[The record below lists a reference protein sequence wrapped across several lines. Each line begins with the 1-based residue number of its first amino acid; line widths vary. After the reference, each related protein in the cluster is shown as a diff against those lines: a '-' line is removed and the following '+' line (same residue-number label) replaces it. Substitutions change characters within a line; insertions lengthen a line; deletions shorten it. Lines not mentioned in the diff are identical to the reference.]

1 MTTYSQV
8 PPAVAEERVGPDA
21 NAKVG
26 GTRRRIARR
35 GGAPLFDSSERT
47 LMSGFERRKRSVR
60 FTLFAINALLLIVL
74 LVAGLGPIIW
84 LAKSAI
90 TPTQDTLRT
99 PMEFFPGGTA
109 WDNLW
114 KAWVDVKISTQFL
127 NTIWVA
133 VGSWLVQMLV
143 ATTGGFALAILK
155 PAYAKVVNALI
166 IGTLLVPSVVLLVP
180 LYLTILNPPLIGH
193 SLINTF
199 WAVWLP
205 AGASAFNVVLMS
217 RFMGGLPSEIF
228 EAARV
233 DGAGPFRLFWSL
245 ALPMSKPILGVVSIF
260 AVLAAWKDYLWPLL
274 VLRDPAI
281 QPLSVR
287 LPTLQQAIELDVYLA
302 ALAIST
308 LIPIAIFLIFQR
320 LILRGAGLGG
330 AIKG

>member
-1 MTTYSQV
+1 MTTTSQA
-8 PPAVAEERVGPDA
+8 PLSPGLKPASAGADA
-21 NAKVG
+21 RPGVN
-26 GTRRRIARR
+26 RRRVARR
-35 GGAPLFDSSERT
+35 GGAPLFDSTERS
-47 LMSGFERRKRSVR
+47 LISSFERRKPSVR
-60 FTLFAINALLLIVL
+60 TTLLVINAVLLIVL
-74 LVAGLGPIIW
+74 AVAGLGPIVW

-133 VGSWLVQMLV
+133 AGSWLVQMLV

-155 PAYAKVVNALI
+155 PKYAKVLSGLI

-180 LYLTILNPPLIGH
+180 LYLTVLNPPLIGH

-205 AGASAFNVVLMS
+205 AGASAFNLVLMS
-217 RFMGGLPSEIF
+217 RFMGSLPSEIF

-260 AVLAAWKDYLWPLL
+260 AVIAAWKDYLWPLL
-274 VLRDPAI
+274 VLRNPAM

-287 LPTLQQAIELDVYLA
+287 LPTLQQAIQLDVYLA

>member
-1 MTTYSQV
+1 MTTSS
-8 PPAVAEERVGPDA
+8 PGPRVLAGDP
-21 NAKVG
+21 V
-26 GTRRRIARR
+26 GTRAHATNVTGRRRLVRR
-35 GGAPLFDSSERT
+35 GGAPLFDSSERS
-47 LMSGFERRKRSVR
+47 LISGFERRKPSVR
-60 FTLFAINALLLIVL
+60 ITLLIINAVLLLVL
-74 LVAGLGPIIW
+74 VVAGLGPIVW

-90 TPTQDTLRT
+90 TDTQDTLRT
-99 PMEFFPGGTA
+99 PMEFFPGGAA

-133 VGSWLVQMLV
+133 AGSWIVQMLV

-155 PAYAKVVNALI
+155 PKYAKVLNGLI

-180 LYLTILNPPLIGH
+180 LYLTVLNPPLIGH

-217 RFMGGLPSEIF
+217 RFMGSLPSEIF

-245 ALPMSKPILGVVSIF
+245 ALPMSKPIIGVVSIF
-260 AVLAAWKDYLWPLL
+260 AVIAAWKDYLWPLL

>member
-1 MTTYSQV
+1 MTTTHQA
-8 PPAVAEERVGPDA
+8 PPMGRQGRY
-21 NAKVG
+21 G
-26 GTRRRIARR
+26 GTEIEPVKQATRRRPWRR
-35 GGAPLFDSSERT
+35 QAPLFDSTERGLISSFEHRRPAVRVT
-47 LMSGFERRKRSVR
+47 LR
-60 FTLFAINALLLIVL
+60 AINGILLIIL

-99 PMEFFPGGTA
+99 PMEFFPGGLA

-133 VGSWLVQMLV
+133 AGSWLVQMLV

-155 PAYAKVVNALI
+155 PKYAKVLNALI
-166 IGTLLVPSVVLLVP
+166 VGTLLVPSVVLLVP

-205 AGASAFNVVLMS
+205 PGASAFNVVLIT
-217 RFMGGLPSEIF
+217 RFMSSLPSEVF

-233 DGAGPFRLFWSL
+233 DGAGPIRLFWSL
-245 ALPMSKPILGVVSIF
+245 AMPMSKPILGVVSIF
-260 AVLAAWKDYLWPLL
+260 AVLVAWKDYLWPLL
-274 VLRDPAI
+274 VLRDPAM

-308 LIPIAIFLIFQR
+308 MIPIAIFLIFQR